1 MGKARIMYQTI
12 SPLTLLSLF
21 LSFSLLFSQE
31 ISIGNERLN
40 KLNIGDVGYVSLAK
54 VIKAL
59 NGSLWRAGNKVIC
72 LLPDSGDSSGKE
84 MVFTLDSS
92 WALVGEKMFRL
103 SSPVIKVEES
113 ILFPVLSLKE
123 IFPQVKEEIKEVISV
138 TSSVAKDT
146 VFYLFEIS
154 PPSDFYLRQLSSLS
168 YEVVISARFP
178 LSVIPAKGIVR
189 EIKIDRGEET
199 RVVFYFK
206 KPAQGKGNKLE
217 NGLLFKFFPVSL
229 KPKSFLIVL
238 DPGHGGK
245 DPGAVGKLGTREKDL
260 NLAIAKK
267 LAQKLE
273 RVGYRVLLT
282 RERDEFV
289 SLKERVDF
297 ANKHKADIFISIH
310 NNASRENPRAVG
322 FETYFLAEGRT
333 DLERAQALKENEAL
347 RMEEGNNPFLN
358 DELSLI
364 LSDLAQTEF
373 LKESEELAC
382 AIQDAA
388 DLYLG
393 LANRGVKQSGFYVLR
408 GALMPAVLVEGGFL
422 SNRREEKLLR
432 QEKTQER
439 IAEAIFR
446 GVKNFLFSYEKKIT
460 GER

>member
-1 MGKARIMYQTI
+1 MIRIFRLLFF
-12 SPLTLLSLF
+12 PLLI
-21 LSFSLLFSQE
+21 FSQE

-40 KLNIGDVGYVSLAK
+40 KLNLGDLEYVSLGK

-59 NGSLWRAGNKVIC
+59 NGSLWRAGNRVVC
-72 LLPDSGDSSGKE
+72 VVPDSGETAEKE

-92 WALVGEKMFRL
+92 WALVGGEMVRL
-103 SSPVIKVEES
+103 TSPVIEQEGS

-123 IFPQVKEEIKEVISV
+123 VFPQIKEEIKEVISV
-138 TSSVAKDT
+138 TSSVKRDT
-146 VFYLFEIS
+146 AFYFFEIS
-154 PPSDFYLRQLSSLS
+154 PPSNFYLRQLSSLS
-168 YEVVISARFP
+168 YEVIISARFL
-178 LSVIPAKGIVR
+178 LSDLPAKGIVR
-189 EIKIDRGEET
+189 EIKIDRGDDET
-199 RVVFYFK
+199 RFIFYFK
-206 KPAQGKGNKLE
+206 KPGQAKGTKRE
-217 NGLLFKFFPVSL
+217 EGILFKFFPTQPRERNL
-229 KPKSFLIVL
+229 LIVL

-260 NLAIAKK
+260 NLAIAQK
-267 LAQKLE
+267 LAQRLE
-273 RVGYRVLLT
+273 RAGYRVLLT
-282 RERDEFV
+282 REKDEFV

-297 ANKHKADIFISIH
+297 ANKNKADIFISIH

-333 DLERAQALKENEAL
+333 DLERAQALKENEVL
-347 RMEEGNNPFLN
+347 KLEENSNPFLN

-388 DLYLG
+388 DAYLG
-393 LANRGVKQSGFYVLR
+393 LANRGVKQAGFYVLR

-422 SNRREEKLLR
+422 TNRREEKLLR
-432 QEKTQER
+432 QEKTQEK

-446 GVKNFLFSYEKKIT
+446 GVKNFLLSYEKKIA

>member
-1 MGKARIMYQTI
+1 MIRIFRLLFF
-12 SPLTLLSLF
+12 PLLI
-21 LSFSLLFSQE
+21 FSQE

-40 KLNIGDVGYVSLAK
+40 KLNLGDLEYVSLGK

-59 NGSLWRAGNKVIC
+59 NGSLWRAGNRVVC
-72 LLPDSGDSSGKE
+72 VVPDSGETAEKE

-92 WALVGEKMFRL
+92 WALVGGEMVRL
-103 SSPVIKVEES
+103 TSPVIEQEGS

-123 IFPQVKEEIKEVISV
+123 VFPQIKEEIKEVISV
-138 TSSVAKDT
+138 TSSVKRDT
-146 VFYLFEIS
+146 AFYFFEIS
-154 PPSDFYLRQLSSLS
+154 PPGNFYLRQLSSLS
-168 YEVVISARFP
+168 YEVIISARFL
-178 LSVIPAKGIVR
+178 LSDLPAKGIVR
-189 EIKIDRGEET
+189 EIKIDRGDDET
-199 RVVFYFK
+199 RFIFYFK
-206 KPAQGKGNKLE
+206 KPGQAKGTKRE
-217 NGLLFKFFPVSL
+217 EGILFKFFPTQPRERNL
-229 KPKSFLIVL
+229 LIVL

-267 LAQKLE
+267 LAQRLE
-273 RVGYRVLLT
+273 RAGYRVLLT
-282 RERDEFV
+282 REKDEFV

-297 ANKHKADIFISIH
+297 ANKNKADIFISIH

-333 DLERAQALKENEAL
+333 DLERAQALKENEVL
-347 RMEEGNNPFLN
+347 KLEENSNPFLN

-388 DLYLG
+388 DAYLG
-393 LANRGVKQSGFYVLR
+393 LANRGVKQAGFYVLR

-422 SNRREEKLLR
+422 TNRREEKLLR
-432 QEKTQER
+432 QEKTQEK

-446 GVKNFLFSYEKKIT
+446 GVKNFLLSYEKKIA

>member
-1 MGKARIMYQTI
+1 MIRIFRLLFF
-12 SPLTLLSLF
+12 PLLI
-21 LSFSLLFSQE
+21 FSQE

-40 KLNIGDVGYVSLAK
+40 KLNLGDLEYVSLGK

-59 NGSLWRAGNKVIC
+59 NGSLWRAGNRVVC
-72 LLPDSGDSSGKE
+72 VVPDSGETAEKE

-92 WALVGEKMFRL
+92 WALVGGEMVRL
-103 SSPVIKVEES
+103 TSPVIEQEGS

-123 IFPQVKEEIKEVISV
+123 VFPQIKEEIKEVISV
-138 TSSVAKDT
+138 TSSVKRDT
-146 VFYLFEIS
+146 AFYFFEIS
-154 PPSDFYLRQLSSLS
+154 PPGNFYLRQISSLS
-168 YEVVISARFP
+168 YEVIISARFL
-178 LSVIPAKGIVR
+178 LSDLPAKGIVR
-189 EIKIDRGEET
+189 EIKIDRGDDET
-199 RVVFYFK
+199 RFIFYFK
-206 KPAQGKGNKLE
+206 KPGQAKGTKRE
-217 NGLLFKFFPVSL
+217 EGILFKFFPTQPRERNL
-229 KPKSFLIVL
+229 LIVL

-260 NLAIAKK
+260 NLAIAQK
-267 LAQKLE
+267 LAQRLE
-273 RVGYRVLLT
+273 RAGYRVLLT
-282 RERDEFV
+282 REKDEFV

-297 ANKHKADIFISIH
+297 ANKNKADIFISIH

-333 DLERAQALKENEAL
+333 DLERAQALKENEVL
-347 RMEEGNNPFLN
+347 KLEENSNPFLN

-388 DLYLG
+388 DAYLG
-393 LANRGVKQSGFYVLR
+393 LANRGVKQAGFYVLR

-422 SNRREEKLLR
+422 TNRREEKLLR
-432 QEKTQER
+432 QEKTQEK

-446 GVKNFLFSYEKKIT
+446 GVKNFLLSYEKKIA

>member
-1 MGKARIMYQTI
+1 MIRI
-12 SPLTLLSLF
+12 F
-21 LSFSLLFSQE
+21 RLLFFPFLIFSKE

-40 KLNIGDVGYVSLAK
+40 KLNLGDLEYVSLGK

-59 NGSLWRAGNKVIC
+59 NGSLWRAGNRVVC
-72 LLPDSGDSSGKE
+72 VVPDSGETAEKE

-92 WALVGEKMFRL
+92 WALVGGEMVRL
-103 SSPVIKVEES
+103 TSPVIEQEGS

-123 IFPQVKEEIKEVISV
+123 VFPQIKEEIKEVISV
-138 TSSVAKDT
+138 TSSVKRDT
-146 VFYLFEIS
+146 AFYFFEIS
-154 PPSDFYLRQLSSLS
+154 PPGNFYLRQLSSLS
-168 YEVVISARFP
+168 YEVIISARFL
-178 LSVIPAKGIVR
+178 LSDLPAKGIVR
-189 EIKIDRGEET
+189 EIKIDRGDDET
-199 RVVFYFK
+199 RFIFYFK
-206 KPAQGKGNKLE
+206 KPGQAKGTKRE
-217 NGLLFKFFPVSL
+217 EGILFKFFPTQPRERNL
-229 KPKSFLIVL
+229 LIVL

-267 LAQKLE
+267 LAQRLE
-273 RVGYRVLLT
+273 RAGYRVLLT
-282 RERDEFV
+282 REKDEFV

-297 ANKHKADIFISIH
+297 ANKNKADIFISIH

-333 DLERAQALKENEAL
+333 DLERAQALKENEVL
-347 RMEEGNNPFLN
+347 KLEENSNPFLN

-388 DLYLG
+388 DAYLG
-393 LANRGVKQSGFYVLR
+393 LANRGVKQAGFYVLR

-422 SNRREEKLLR
+422 TNRREEKLLR
-432 QEKTQER
+432 QEKTQEK

-446 GVKNFLFSYEKKIT
+446 GVKNFLLSYEKKIA